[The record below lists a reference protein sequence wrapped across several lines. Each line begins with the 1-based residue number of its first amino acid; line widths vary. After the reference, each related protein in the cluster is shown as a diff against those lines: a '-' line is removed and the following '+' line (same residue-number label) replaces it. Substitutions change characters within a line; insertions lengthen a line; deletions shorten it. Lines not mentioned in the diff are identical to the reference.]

1 MMIQPFFIIMKKI
14 PITFILILVFSF
26 TAKANKNEFNIF
38 LDDSTTTATIS
49 FVGDLMCHSTQF
61 KYAMLRDSTYN
72 FKPVYRYVKDYL
84 NQADLTVGN
93 LETVLGGDSINYSGY
108 PLFNSPDEYLTAL
121 KYAGFDLLIT
131 ANNHSLDMGE
141 YGIRRTIEQI
151 KKNKMLYSGTSLTKS
166 ERDSVKLIDLNG
178 IKLSLLSYTYGTNGN
193 IIPKGKE
200 YLINRIN
207 FNKIKND
214 IQKSEEKEADMII
227 VYYHFGEEYKRE
239 PSKYQKEIVDSTL
252 KFGADIIIGSHTH
265 TVQPI
270 MIKNQKN
277 RKGFVAYSLGNF
289 ISNQRW
295 RYSNGGVILSI
306 KIIKNLYN
314 KSSSIEKVSY
324 LPMYVFKGKTKHKF
338 EFVIIPSTYYYTS
351 PIYQFFSDSTFKEMF
366 QSFEDTNQ
374 KLKNYSD
381 LPIIN
386 D

>member
-1 MMIQPFFIIMKKI
+1 MIQPFFIIMKKT

-26 TAKANKNEFNIF
+26 TAKANINEFNIF

-200 YLINRIN
+200 YLVNRIN

-324 LPMYVFKGKTKHKF
+324 LPVYVFKGKTKHKF

-366 QSFEDTNQ
+366 QSYEDTNQ

>member
-1 MMIQPFFIIMKKI
+1 MMIQPFFIIMKKT

-93 LETVLGGDSINYSGY
+93 LETVLGGDSTNYSGY

>member
-1 MMIQPFFIIMKKI
+1 MMIQPFFIIMKKT

-26 TAKANKNEFNIF
+26 TSKANKNEFNIF

-93 LETVLGGDSINYSGY
+93 LETVLGGDSTNYSGY

-200 YLINRIN
+200 YLVNRIN

-214 IQKSEEKEADMII
+214 IQKSEENEADMII
-227 VYYHFGEEYKRE
+227 VYYHFGEE
-239 PSKYQKEIVDSTL
+239 
-252 KFGADIIIGSHTH
+252 
-265 TVQPI
+265 
-270 MIKNQKN
+270 
-277 RKGFVAYSLGNF
+277 
-289 ISNQRW
+289 
-295 RYSNGGVILSI
+295 
-306 KIIKNLYN
+306 
-314 KSSSIEKVSY
+314 
-324 LPMYVFKGKTKHKF
+324 
-338 EFVIIPSTYYYTS
+338 
-351 PIYQFFSDSTFKEMF
+351 
-366 QSFEDTNQ
+366 
-374 KLKNYSD
+374 
-381 LPIIN
+381 
-386 D
+386 

>member
-1 MMIQPFFIIMKKI
+1 MMIQPFFIIMKKT

-200 YLINRIN
+200 YLVNRIN

-366 QSFEDTNQ
+366 QSYEDTNQ

>member
-1 MMIQPFFIIMKKI
+1 MMIQPFFIIMKKT

-72 FKPVYRYVKDYL
+72 FKPVYRYVKDFL

-93 LETVLGGDSINYSGY
+93 LETVLGGDSTNYSGY

>member
-1 MMIQPFFIIMKKI
+1 MMIQPFFIIMKKT

-61 KYAMLRDSTYN
+61 KYAMLKDSTYN

-93 LETVLGGDSINYSGY
+93 LETVLGGDSTNYSGY

>member
-1 MMIQPFFIIMKKI
+1 MMIQPFFIIMKKT

-26 TAKANKNEFNIF
+26 TAKANINEFNIF

-200 YLINRIN
+200 YLVNRIN

-324 LPMYVFKGKTKHKF
+324 LPVYVFKGKTKHKF

-366 QSFEDTNQ
+366 QSYEDTNQ